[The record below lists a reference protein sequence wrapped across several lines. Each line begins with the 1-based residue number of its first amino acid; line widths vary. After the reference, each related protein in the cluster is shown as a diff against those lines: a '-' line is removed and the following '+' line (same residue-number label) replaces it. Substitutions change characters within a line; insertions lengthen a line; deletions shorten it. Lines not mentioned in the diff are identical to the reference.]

1 VSITN
6 TWQVSFSEL
15 PYHNLN
21 MQKQTPTWH
30 SECSYGSY
38 GSKILHQGFTSSYP
52 MTPMTLKE
60 VVGEIARCD
69 RCDKHIGR
77 FCSTSYGTSCGAS
90 DEQSSCL
97 GVGQVQNCQSQRNSP
112 PRHRQHNAN
121 KNAFVSK
128 HVGHHVFPELVN
140 IFRK

>member
-1 VSITN
+1 MSITN

-15 PYHNLN
+15 PCHCHHNLN

-38 GSKILHQGFTSSYP
+38 GSKTLHQGFTSSYP

-60 VVGEIARCD
+60 VVGKIARCD

-77 FCSTSYGTSCGAS
+77 FCSMSYLWHVLWRIG
-90 DEQSSCL
+90 
-97 GVGQVQNCQSQRNSP
+97 R
-112 PRHRQHNAN
+112 
-121 KNAFVSK
+121 AFVLRPW
-128 HVGHHVFPELVN
+128 GWTGAELPKPKEQPASGSTTTQTKTHLYQN
-140 IFRK
+140 M